1 MRFRKHKDGIDPSIP
16 KTVELSTHGS
26 DEEDDNVDNLPSQ
39 LACKLKIQAAIR
51 KRDHL
56 GIVRVKVPDFSAEN
70 QVPASII
77 CVLDI
82 SDDSGDQPCCLDLI
96 KYAARKAVKT
106 LGPNDQLSIVT
117 YSDEGAVLLPFTKMT
132 QENKPSALR
141 LLETLEPT
149 GKSNLWGGLL
159 QAIKMAS
166 GKAAD
171 VLVLSDS
178 VPDIHPPRGEVES
191 FKRLKQKHLQ
201 WRCRVSTFGFGYNID
216 SRLLYSLASEG
227 DGQYC
232 FVPDKS
238 FVGTVFMSATANI
251 LSTAIYSSFLYF
263 DDEHRNPWIDDGFDA
278 ETENPSQLCIHIPSL
293 SYGQTI
299 DVLVSSDISVYSKC
313 RELDGMLGGKEDFVT
328 TLDIEIARLRGRL
341 VSMIQTAEGRFHA
354 NDPNALHLAQKE
366 CQQLIAEVNS
376 VSQKAV
382 LLVSDEYVV
391 RLQAIEADLTGN
403 VTKAYSQEDWHTIWG
418 RHYVLS
424 LMRGHE
430 LQRTTNFKD
439 PGLQQYST
447 KTLSLIREMAD
458 KEMAKVPEPKP
469 WFEIPQDGK

>member
-1 MRFRKHKDGIDPSIP
+1 MRFRKHKDEVDPSIP
-16 KTVELSTHGS
+16 TTVDLAAHGS
-26 DEEDDNVDNLPSQ
+26 DEEDDDDDDVDNLPSQ

-56 GIVRVKVPDFSAEN
+56 GVVRIKVPDFSAEN

-82 SDDSGDQPCCLDLI
+82 SDSGDQPSCLHLI
-96 KYAARKAVKT
+96 KYAARKVVKT

-132 QENKPSALR
+132 PENKPSALR
-141 LLETLEPT
+141 LLETLKPND
-149 GKSNLWGGLL
+149 KSNLWSGLL
-159 QAIKMAS
+159 QAIKTAS

-171 VLVLSDS
+171 VLVLTDS
-178 VPDIHPPRGEVES
+178 VPDIHPPRGEAES
-191 FKRLKQKHLQ
+191 FIRLKQKHLQ

-216 SRLLYSLASEG
+216 SQLLYSLASEG

-238 FVGTVFMSATANI
+238 FVGTVFMSTTANI

-263 DDEHRNPWIDDGFDA
+263 DDEHKNPWIDDSFDVEA
-278 ETENPSQLCIHIPSL
+278 ENPSQLCIHVPSL

-299 DVLVSSDISVYSKC
+299 DVLVSNDISVYSKC
-313 RELDGMLGGKEDFVT
+313 RELDGMLGGKADFVT
-328 TLDIEIARLRGRL
+328 TLDIEIARLRGRF
-341 VSMIQTAEGRFHA
+341 VSMIQTAEERFNA

-382 LLVSDEYVV
+382 LLESDEYVI
-391 RLQAIEADLTGN
+391 RLEAIEADLTGN
-403 VTKAYSQEDWHTIWG
+403 VQRAYSQEDWHAIWG

-424 LMRGHE
+424 LIRGHE

-447 KTLSLIREMAD
+447 KTLSLIRGMAE
-458 KEMAKVPEPKP
+458 KEMAKVPEHKP
-469 WFEIPQDGK
+469 WFEIPGE